1 VRARC
6 AANGALPP
14 RAPAPYDP
22 RMDAAHGPTSTPPR
36 LAEFTLKAVLAGLAF
51 GVLFGA
57 ANAYLG
63 LRAGLTV
70 STSIPI
76 AVLSALVFALLP
88 RKGTILE
95 TNLAQTIGS
104 ASSSLASG
112 TIFTIPA
119 LFLWGVVPSTWQVA
133 MLALAGGVLGILAM
147 VPLRRLLIVQA
158 DAELPYPEGRAC
170 AEVLRATQGSGR
182 GGRWIV
188 VGIAVG
194 AAMKLLF
201 GGLHLLPETV
211 SWTPSFLPNGSLSLA
226 LAPALMAVGFIVG
239 YRAAAVMVAGALL
252 ASLVLYPLVT
262 TVHLAGLADAGRTDA
277 AALGPK
283 AIKDRFLLFV
293 GAGAV
298 AAAGLFT
305 VVKTAPTMLASL
317 RAVMAGVGRSR
328 ATAAIPGGG
337 AGDDTDRDVPS
348 SVLFGGLAALVT
360 ALVLVPGIFAGDL
373 SLGWRIAAALGVAVF
388 GFLFVPVSS
397 RLVGVIGV
405 SSNPTS
411 AMALITLA
419 GTASVFLLL
428 GWKGVLAQAAVL
440 TVGTVV
446 CVAASKAGDISQDLK
461 TGWLVGASPWRQ
473 QYGQLIAAAVACWAI
488 AAVVLMLCRQYEPGS
503 PQLPAPQAMLMKTM
517 VEAVLGAGLPWDLL
531 AMGGIVAGTGILVG
545 LPALPFALGVYLPL
559 STLAAVFVGGCVRR
573 FVERRGKDRVDV
585 ESGILCASGFVAGE
599 GLAGVLIAAHAYAMD
614 AGRYVGPAR
623 AAWEGWAALAV
634 FAIAI
639 VVLARST
646 RRAGETAGSV

>member
-1 VRARC
+1 
-6 AANGALPP
+6 
-14 RAPAPYDP
+14 
-22 RMDAAHGPTSTPPR
+22 MTTTKGPG
-36 LAEFTLKAVLAGLAF
+36 LAEFTVKAVLAGLGF

-76 AVLSALVFALLP
+76 AVLSALVFSAF
-88 RKGTILE
+88 RNKGTILE
-95 TNLAQTIGS
+95 TNLAQTVGS

-119 LFLWGVVPSTWQVA
+119 LFLWGVVPSVWQVA
-133 MLALAGGVLGILAM
+133 MLAMAGGVLGILAM

-170 AEVLRATQGSGR
+170 AEVLRATQSSGR

-188 VGIAVG
+188 IGIAV
-194 AAMKLLF
+194 AFLMKLFF
-201 GGLHLLPETV
+201 GALHALPETV
-211 SWTPSFLPNGSLSLA
+211 AWAPSFLPNGSLALA

-239 YRAAAVMVAGALL
+239 YRAAAVMVSGALL

-262 TVHLAGLADAGRTDA
+262 KVHLAGLVDAGQADAV
-277 AALGPK
+277 ALSGK
-283 AIKDRFLLFV
+283 AVKDRFLLFV

-317 RAVMAGVGRSR
+317 RAVLAGVGKRGSGD
-328 ATAAIPGGG
+328 GGG
-337 AGDDTDRDVPS
+337 DDADRDVPG
-348 SVLFGGLAALVT
+348 SVLIGGLAAVVA
-360 ALVLVPGIFAGDL
+360 ALVVVPGVFAGEMPL
-373 SLGWRIAAALGVAVF
+373 PGRLAAAIGVGVF

-473 QYGQLIAAAVACWAI
+473 QYGQLIAAAVACW
-488 AAVVLMLCRQYEPGS
+488 VVALVVITLCTTYQVGS
-503 PQLPAPQAMLMKTM
+503 DDLKAPQAMLMKTM
-517 VEAVLGAGLPWDLL
+517 IEAVLGAGLPWDLL
-531 AMGGIVAGTGILVG
+531 AMGGLVAGTGILVG
-545 LPALPFALGVYLPL
+545 LPALPFALGIYLPI

-573 FVERRGKDRVDV
+573 YVERRGKDTIDA
-585 ESGILCASGFVAGE
+585 ESGVLCASGFVAGE
-599 GLAGVLIAAHAYAMD
+599 GLAGVLIAGWAYATG
-614 AGRYVGPAR
+614 ATRHQEPQR
-623 AAWEGWAALAV
+623 APWEAFAALGV

-646 RRAGETAGSV
+646 RKR